1 MSFLNVHNEFGK
13 VTRPFFKEFSDTI
26 APSLSGLMANFSVLK
41 KSGKSRDL
49 LEAEINKA
57 KLSIVVQKEA
67 QSTIGKFLYGPPTT
81 INLPCLQGPLSMLA
95 SQHQI
100 VFFL

>member
-1 MSFLNVHNEFGK
+1 MAK
-13 VTRPFFKEFSDTI
+13 V
-26 APSLSGLMANFSVLK
+26 
-41 KSGKSRDL
+41 
-49 LEAEINKA
+49 EINKA
-57 KLSIVVQKEA
+57 KLSIFVQKEA
-67 QSTIGKFLYGPPTT
+67 ESTIGKFLYGPPTT

>member
-1 MSFLNVHNEFGK
+1 MGFLNVHNELGK
-13 VTRPFFKEFSDTI
+13 VTRPFFKKLADTI
-26 APSLSGLMANFSVLK
+26 APSLLGLMVSFSVLK